1 MHRRLH
7 LWFASLIASWL
18 SLSTA
23 LLSEG
28 PARPLAALELQN
40 GDALVFLGDSITHQR
55 LYTQYVEDYFYTRMP
70 HLRLRLHNA
79 GVGGAR
85 VWDALQR
92 FDQDVAAYRPKYVT
106 ILLGMND
113 GSYQPFNQAVFDAYR
128 QDMTTLLERIRALGA
143 TPIPMTPTMFDAR
156 ADRAKEKNTRPP
168 ESTLLYNSVLAYYG
182 TWLRDV
188 ATEQGL
194 GFVDMWGPL
203 NSITFEQRKTEPAF
217 TLIRDAVHP
226 GPDGQIIMAAAI
238 IHDLGLPRQVSNIV
252 ISLPA
257 EGRPRVRAANGEV
270 SDLTVT
276 DDGLAFTFTAKAL
289 PWVVPEE
296 ARLGARL
303 CRLGHRLGKEGL
315 EIHGLRPGQYVLSI
329 DDVEVG
335 RYSSEALER
344 HIELQENEKTPQFQQ
359 ALAVALLN
367 KQRNEG
373 PIGKLRGEWAQFQQY
388 ARARRTVSEQ
398 PGNEQAAKQLA
409 ALEEKI
415 AGIDERVAQHNAEAQ
430 AIEDQIFQQNQP
442 KPRRYVLKR
451 VETPAARSAQR
462 RPASSAATN

>member
-7 LWFASLIASWL
+7 LCLATLIVSWFAL
-18 SLSTA
+18 SPA
-23 LLSEG
+23 LRGEG
-28 PARPLAALELQN
+28 PARPLPALELQN
-40 GDALVFLGDSITHQR
+40 GDGIVFLGDSITHQR

-85 VWDALQR
+85 AWDALQR
-92 FDQDVAAYRPKYVT
+92 FDADVAAYQPKYVT

-113 GSYQPFNQAVFDAYR
+113 GTYQPFQPEIFDTYR
-128 QDMTTLLERIRALGA
+128 RDMTTLLERIRAIGA
-143 TPIPMTPTMFDAR
+143 TAIPMTPTMFDAR
-156 ADRAKEKNTRPP
+156 ADRAREKNPRPA
-168 ESTLLYNSVLAYYG
+168 EATLLYNSVLAYYG

-188 ATEQGL
+188 AVEQGL

-203 NSITFEQRKTEPAF
+203 NNITLEQRKTDPAF

-226 GPDGQIIMAAAI
+226 GPDGQLIMAAAI
-238 IHDLGLPRQVSNIV
+238 INDLGLPRQVSNIA
-252 ISLPA
+252 ISLSP
-257 EGRPRVRAANGEV
+257 EGKPRVRAAGGEV
-270 SDLTVT
+270 TDLSAT

-296 ARLGARL
+296 ARLGAKL

-315 EIHGLRPGQYVLSI
+315 EIHGLRPGQYALFI

-344 HIELQENEKTPQFQQ
+344 HIELQENDKTPQFQQ
-359 ALAVALLN
+359 ALQVALLN

-373 PIGKLRGEWAQFQQY
+373 PIGKLRGEWSQFQQY

-415 AGIDERVAQHNAEAQ
+415 AGIEERVARHNAEAK
-430 AIEDQIFQQNQP
+430 AIEDQIFEKNQP
-442 KPRRYVLKR
+442 QPRRYVLKR
-451 VETPAARSAQR
+451 VETPTTRPAQR
-462 RPASSAATN
+462 RPAAAAPAN

>member
-7 LWFASLIASWL
+7 LCFATLTVSWL
-18 SLSTA
+18 ALSTA
-23 LLSEG
+23 LLGEG
-28 PARPLAALELQN
+28 PARPLPALELQD
-40 GDALVFLGDSITHQR
+40 GDGIVFLGDSITHQR
-55 LYTQYVEDYFYTRMP
+55 LYTQYVEDYFYTRLP

-85 VWDALQR
+85 AWDALQR
-92 FDQDVAAYRPKYVT
+92 FDPDVAAYQPKYVT

-113 GSYQPFNQAVFDAYR
+113 GTYQPFNQAVFDTYR
-128 QDMTTLLERIRALGA
+128 QDMTALLERIRALGA

-203 NSITFEQRKTEPAF
+203 NNITLEQRKTDPAF

-226 GPDGQIIMAAAI
+226 GPDGQVVMAAAI
-238 IHDLGLPRQVSNIV
+238 INDLGLPRQVSKVV

-257 EGRPRVRAANGEV
+257 AGQPRVRAANGTL

-276 DDGLAFTFTAKAL
+276 DDGLAFTFTAQAL

-315 EIHGLRPGQYVLSI
+315 EIHGLHPGQYALFI

-344 HIELQENEKTPQFQQ
+344 HIELQENDKTPQFQQ
-359 ALAVALLN
+359 ALEVALLN

-373 PIGKLRGEWAQFQQY
+373 PIGKLRSEWSQFQQY
-388 ARARRTVSEQ
+388 ARTRRTVSEQ

-409 ALEEKI
+409 ALEDKI
-415 AGIDERVAQHNAEAQ
+415 SGIEERVARHNAEAK
-430 AIEDQIFQQNQP
+430 AIEDQIFQKNQP
-442 KPRRYVLKR
+442 QPRRYVLKR
-451 VETPAARSAQR
+451 VETPATRPAQR
-462 RPASSAATN
+462 RPAAAPSN